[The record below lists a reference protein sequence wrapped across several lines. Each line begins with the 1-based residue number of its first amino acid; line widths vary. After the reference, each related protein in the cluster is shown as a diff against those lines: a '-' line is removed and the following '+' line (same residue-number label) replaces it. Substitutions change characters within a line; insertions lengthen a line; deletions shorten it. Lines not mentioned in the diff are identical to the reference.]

1 MTKSSPVKRF
11 LPILAALILV
21 SGVARAT
28 WSIVVV
34 NHVTREVCVAAATC
48 IGGFDLKPALCVLRV
63 GEGGAAA
70 QSVIDTSGANRI
82 TIWNELQ
89 NGTAPDAIV
98 ALLGAQDSQH
108 QRRQYGI
115 VSVLSPSASF
125 TGVQCGQARFGV
137 SGATGDL
144 TYAIQGNVLA
154 GTAVV
159 AAAEAAFLTASGDL
173 PTRVMAA
180 MIAARDLGGDG
191 RCSCSSLQP
200 TSCGAPPPGFVYSAA
215 TAFLVSSRLGD
226 TDGVCNA
233 SQGCANGQYWCDLRV
248 IDGPP
253 SGQDPVVR
261 LANQA
266 FPFWR
271 ASLAGRA
278 DHLLT
283 RVVAGAERIPAD
295 GSTAIEVDVELRNLD
310 DQSIDPFAPQLL
322 VESLTVPAVA
332 VASASIDLGQG
343 RLRFTLTSTG
353 AIGFGQFAI
362 TVLQG
367 DGSRVRLFPLLELE
381 SVVPAPLVCGFTSVS
396 ASAGAVVPLWID
408 GGAPH
413 ASYLV
418 LGSASGT
425 SPGSTFQGLHLPLNR
440 DRFLNASML
449 HTSSS
454 LFQSTFGALDA
465 SGRASAVFAPHAGL
479 LAPFV
484 GRRIEWSAYIGGN
497 PALVTNV
504 VGFDVGP

>member
-1 MTKSSPVKRF
+1 MTRTIPVKRF
-11 LPILAALILV
+11 LPIFGALLV
-21 SGVARAT
+21 LTGVARAT

-34 NHVTREVCVAAATC
+34 NHVTREVCVASATC
-48 IGGFDLKPALCVLRV
+48 IGGFNLKPALCVMRV

-70 QSVIDTSGANRI
+70 QSVIDTTAANRI

-98 ALLGAQDSQH
+98 ALLAAQDSQH

-115 VSVLSPSASF
+115 VSVLAPSATF
-125 TGVQCGQARFGV
+125 TGVQCGQARAGT
-137 SGATGDL
+137 SGSIGDL
-144 TYAIQGNVLA
+144 SYAIQGNVLA
-154 GTAVV
+154 GTVV
-159 AAAEAAFLTASGDL
+159 VDAAEAAFLASTGDL

-180 MIAARDLGGDG
+180 MLAARDLGGDG

-215 TAFLVSSRLGD
+215 TAFIVSARLGD

-266 FPFWR
+266 LPFWR
-271 ASLAGRA
+271 ASLAARA

-295 GSTAIEVDVELRNLD
+295 GITAIDVDVELRNLD
-310 DQSIDPFAPQLL
+310 DQPIDPFAPQLL
-322 VESLTVPAVA
+322 VESLAVPTVA
-332 VASASIDLGQG
+332 VASASTDLGQG

-353 AIGFGQFAI
+353 AIGVGRFAV

-381 SVVPAPLVCGFTSVS
+381 AVAPAPLVCGFDSVS
-396 ASAGAVVPLWID
+396 ASAGAAVPLWID
-408 GGAPH
+408 GGAPN

-440 DRFLNASML
+440 DRFLNASFL
-449 HTSSS
+449 HTSSA

-465 SGRASAVFAPHAGL
+465 AGRASAGFAPGPGL

-484 GRRIEWSAYIGGN
+484 GRRIEWAAYVGGS
-497 PALVTNV
+497 PASVTNV